1 MKPLLTPEEAR
12 ALDAATQAAGTP
24 AAALMERAG
33 AAVARSCLDLMGGA
47 YGRRVVVTCG
57 KGSNGGDGL
66 VAARHLARA
75 GVRVAVFAD
84 AAPGGAGE
92 MRDRLERETGV
103 FVRPLEPAGMR
114 RQLERADAAVD
125 AIAGTGL
132 RGAPDA
138 SWAAAIDVLNASGL
152 PIVAVDIPSGVDGA
166 TGAVPGAAIRAELTV
181 TFGAAKV
188 GAALLPG
195 AELAGAIRVVD
206 IGFDQDAMAAT
217 AWLTEPDD
225 VAAVLPP
232 RPLDGHKKKS
242 GTLVVVAGSRAMT
255 GAARLVARAA
265 MRAGAGYVVVAL
277 PASILPVVQASL
289 TEAVFL
295 PLPETDAGSIAP
307 EAVDAVVSA
316 AGEAHAVAIGPGL
329 TRHPATAS
337 FVREV
342 VRISPVPLV
351 VDADALNAFEADAT
365 SLADRKVEAVLTPH
379 EGELARLLGREA
391 SVDRLADARGLA
403 EQTRAV
409 ALVKGTRTVVVEP
422 GGTRA
427 REPDGFDRARDRGDR
442 RRPDRRDRRP
452 ARPGR
457 RAVRRRLGGCLP
469 PWARRARRRRPHGRR
484 HGRRRRRRPPARC
497 DRARGGRAMTET
509 RFRPTTVEVD
519 LGAIRHNAAAL
530 KPADAELMA
539 VVKANAYG
547 HGAVAVAGAALEG
560 GATWCGVAL
569 VEEGLEL
576 RTAGIEA
583 PILVLSEFPPGA
595 EAVALAHRLTPSVL
609 LARRARAPRGG
620 GVAVRRR
627 CT

>member
-351 VDADALNAFEADAT
+351 VDADALNAFAGDPEG
-365 SLADRKVEAVLTPH
+365 LAGRDGRDIIITPH
-379 EGELARLLGREA
+379 PGEMARLVGMSTDEVQA
-391 SVDRLADARGLA
+391 SRLEIARNFAVAHHVFVVLKGHLDAR
-403 EQTRAV
+403 RH
-409 ALVKGTRTVVVEP
+409 
-422 GGTRA
+422 A
-427 REPDGFDRARDRGDR
+427 RRQGVHQ
-442 RRPDRRDRRP
+442 PDRQPGNGDGRD
-452 ARPGR
+452 GR
-457 RAVRRRLGGCLP
+457 RADGHDRRVARAAARCRGRLP
-469 PWARRARRRRPHGRR
+469 ARRVFARARRRSG
-484 HGRRRRRRPPARC
+484 GSRRRGRVDDVGGCCRPSRRRVPGA
-497 DRARGGRAMTET
+497 DRAPQSRIARAVTLLTGSGQAGRAGETTEP
-509 RFRPTTVEVD
+509 RRP
-519 LGAIRHNAAAL
+519 
-530 KPADAELMA
+530 
-539 VVKANAYG
+539 
-547 HGAVAVAGAALEG
+547 
-560 GATWCGVAL
+560 
-569 VEEGLEL
+569 
-576 RTAGIEA
+576 
-583 PILVLSEFPPGA
+583 
-595 EAVALAHRLTPSVL
+595 
-609 LARRARAPRGG
+609 
-620 GVAVRRR
+620 
-627 CT
+627 